1 MLETEEGP
9 SLKIEWLYGGK
20 VINLPGRCLEFL
32 SRASADELRV
42 LIAMASGTGE
52 PARLAEMSG
61 VSAEAVLAAIRFW
74 AASGM
79 VSAEGLEAP
88 EKREA
93 PRPSYSG
100 EEMERIC
107 EDGDMKE
114 LIDVCSVILGKTMT
128 PAETESIL
136 YLHDGLRLDFEYVVK
151 LCKHCHDIGKP
162 ALRYI
167 EKVGISLYDSG
178 VVTVGALD
186 AYMERERRKHDM
198 EYRIRGLFGLGERAL
213 TPKEREYLEKW
224 TIEWNLPFELIE
236 LAYNDMMAAISQPKF
251 SYENGILKK
260 WVEAGCR
267 TKEDVAAYAEKH
279 KKAPKNTGKE
289 KKIGFDLDEFFEA
302 ATRRGAASTGKD
314 EKSKNSV

>member
-1 MLETEEGP
+1 MALRRQGHQ
-9 SLKIEWLYGGK
+9 SS
-20 VINLPGRCLEFL
+20 GRCLEFL

-167 EKVGISLYDSG
+167 EKVESLY
-178 VVTVGALD
+178 
-186 AYMERERRKHDM
+186 
-198 EYRIRGLFGLGERAL
+198 
-213 TPKEREYLEKW
+213 
-224 TIEWNLPFELIE
+224 TI
-236 LAYNDMMAAISQPKF
+236 
-251 SYENGILKK
+251 
-260 WVEAGCR
+260 
-267 TKEDVAAYAEKH
+267 
-279 KKAPKNTGKE
+279 
-289 KKIGFDLDEFFEA
+289 
-302 ATRRGAASTGKD
+302 AASLR
-314 EKSKNSV
+314 SVRSTPIWSASGASMIWNTVSAGFSDLESGR